1 MTNTIKEKPIIFNL
15 TRAVT
20 ISPVEFMAEKGYWE
34 FTVSERNSAG
44 KIHKV
49 RFHSSNKKALED
61 KREMEI
67 YRYNIVNSK
76 VNCDEFIVDHEVK
89 PSLFQLIYAKY
100 KERVK

>member
-1 MTNTIKEKPIIFNL
+1 MVNTTKEKPTIFNL

-20 ISPVEFMAEKGYWE
+20 ISPVEFMTEKGHWE

-49 RFHSSNKKALED
+49 RFYSTNQKALQE
-61 KREMEI
+61 KREVEI
-67 YRYNIVNSK
+67 YRYNIVNSQ
-76 VNCDEFIVDHEVK
+76 VNSDNISIDYEVK
-89 PSLFQLIYAKY
+89 PTLFQILYAKY